1 MNATTVARRMVKAA
15 ALPVG
20 AVRPM
25 RAGDLSILLYH
36 RVGDGPGEIEMPPPL
51 FEQQLAALADDGGA
65 RTLEDGLVMGGVVL
79 TFDDGTPD
87 FHGTVLPL
95 LVRHRLPALL
105 YLATG
110 QIDTGPGTLT
120 WSQLKEAMAT
130 GLVTAGA
137 HTHGHVDLSKATAQ
151 EADDEMRRSKDLV
164 EDHLGT
170 PCGHFAFPWAV
181 GSDAAQ
187 GVARALFE
195 TSALDAWR
203 TNRRATLDP
212 HRLGRTPVL
221 RSDGV
226 VFFRAKAKGRLDTE
240 GLAYRAAR
248 RGPWRF
254 G

>member
-1 MNATTVARRMVKAA
+1 
-15 ALPVG
+15 
-20 AVRPM
+20 M

-36 RVGDGPGEIEMPPPL
+36 RVGDGPGEIEMPPAL
-51 FEQQLAALADDGGA
+51 FEQQLAALAADGGG
-65 RTLEDGLVMGGVVL
+65 RTLAEGLAKGGVAL

-87 FHGTVLPL
+87 FHSVVLPL
-95 LVRHRLPALL
+95 LVRYRVPALL

-110 QIDTGPGTLT
+110 QIDAGPGTLT
-120 WSQLKEAMAT
+120 WSQLAEALAT

-137 HTHGHVDLSKATAQ
+137 HTHGHVDLSRATQQ
-151 EADDEMRRSKDLV
+151 EADDEMRHSKDLV

-170 PCGHFAFPWAV
+170 PCPHFAFPWAV

-187 GVARALFE
+187 AVARSLFE

-226 VFFRAKAKGRLDTE
+226 VFFRAKARGRLDTE

>member
-1 MNATTVARRMVKAA
+1 MNATAVARRMVKAA

-36 RVGDGPGEIEMPPPL
+36 RVGEGPGEIEMPEGL
-51 FEQQLAALADDGGA
+51 FAQQMDALAGDGGA
-65 RTLEDGLVMGGVVL
+65 RTLEDAMAMGGVVL

-87 FHGTVLPL
+87 FHHVVLPL
-95 LVRHRLPALL
+95 LVRHRLPALI

-110 QIDTGPGTLT
+110 QIDAGPGTLT
-120 WSQLKEAMAT
+120 WSQLAEALAT

-137 HTHGHVDLSKATAQ
+137 HTHGHVDLSRATAQ

-164 EDHLGT
+164 EDHLGA
-170 PCGHFAFPWAV
+170 PCAHFAFPWAV

-187 GVARALFE
+187 AVARSLFE

-221 RSDGV
+221 RSDGL
-226 VFFRAKAKGRLDTE
+226 VFFRAKAKGRLDGE